1 MVGPSKRVFPAGETN
16 NPFVAH
22 CRLETLSC
30 PFKYGKRFNLIHM
43 YSFSKGIIWLSVLSV
58 RKKLALLRRLGRWLA
73 GRTRAAREW
82 SLRLG
87 CLNAAE
93 NPSGQSSTKEKSN
106 NSKTPSSYPFF
117 LFILPKLKT
126 GVSLSSKE

>member
-1 MVGPSKRVFPAGETN
+1 
-16 NPFVAH
+16 
-22 CRLETLSC
+22 
-30 PFKYGKRFNLIHM
+30 M

-82 SLRLG
+82 SLRSG

-93 NPSGQSSTKEKSN
+93 NPSDQSSAKEKSKN
-106 NSKTPSSYPFF
+106 TKTPNPTSFF
-117 LFILPKLKT
+117 L
-126 GVSLSSKE
+126 SSW